1 MSSTSTNPSDLAL
14 QYVEKAERAAENGD
28 ENTVS
33 ENLLLVYQILAAD
46 FGASTE
52 RNAHRQAVL
61 ALEGVRTG
69 NQWKTLAG
77 FEQLRSTI
85 NRVKRK

>member
-1 MSSTSTNPSDLAL
+1 MSPSSTKAPELAL

-28 ENTVS
+28 EDTVS

-61 ALEGVRTG
+61 ALDGVRTG

-85 NRVKRK
+85 NRVTRK